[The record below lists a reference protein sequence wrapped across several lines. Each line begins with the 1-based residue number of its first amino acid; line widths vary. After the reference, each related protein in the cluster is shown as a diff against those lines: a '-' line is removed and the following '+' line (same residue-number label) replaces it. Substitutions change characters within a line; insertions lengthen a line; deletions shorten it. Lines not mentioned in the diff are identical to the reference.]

1 MKELRINQISSVLYN
16 DIKEKL
22 IEAGFD
28 FSKDIIRVDDFKTNE
43 IVYKQ
48 KD

>member
-1 MKELRINQISSVLYN
+1 MKELRINYNSGILYN

-28 FSKDIIRVDDFKTNE
+28 FSKEIIRFEDMETNE
-43 IVYKQ
+43 IVYQ
-48 KD
+48 QN